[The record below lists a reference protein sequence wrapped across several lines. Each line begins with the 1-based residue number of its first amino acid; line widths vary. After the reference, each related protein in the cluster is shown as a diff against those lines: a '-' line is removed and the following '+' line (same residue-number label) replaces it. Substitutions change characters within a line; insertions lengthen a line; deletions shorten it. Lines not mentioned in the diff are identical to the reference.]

1 MKSMHKLTQ
10 NNDKN
15 DAPPPPETKIGTF
28 VPDKAN
34 NKPKKP
40 ASKEKD
46 SNPNSRRGSTK
57 ENKDQNMNRKGSKK
71 ANKGSTS
78 APKYNR
84 ADIHDAFF
92 AMMTA
97 YVENHEAVMEEKNR
111 KV

>member
-1 MKSMHKLTQ
+1 MHKLTQ
-10 NNDKN
+10 NDGKN
-15 DAPPPPETKIGTF
+15 DAPPPPETKTSTF

-34 NKPKKP
+34 NKTKKP
-40 ASKEKD
+40 ASKDKD
-46 SNPNSRRGSTK
+46 SNPNSRTGSTK

-71 ANKGSTS
+71 ATKGP
-78 APKYNR
+78 PKYNR

>member
-1 MKSMHKLTQ
+1 MHKLTQ

-15 DAPPPPETKIGTF
+15 DAPPPPETKTSTF

-34 NKPKKP
+34 NKTKKA
-40 ASKEKD
+40 ASKDKD

-71 ANKGSTS
+71 ANK
-78 APKYNR
+78 APNYNR

-97 YVENHEAVMEEKNR
+97 YVENHEAVMEEKAR

>member
-1 MKSMHKLTQ
+1 MHKLTQ
-10 NNDKN
+10 NDGKN
-15 DAPPPPETKIGTF
+15 DAPPPPETKTSTF

-34 NKPKKP
+34 NKTKKP
-40 ASKEKD
+40 ASKDKD

-71 ANKGSTS
+71 ATKGP
-78 APKYNR
+78 PKYNR

>member
-1 MKSMHKLTQ
+1 MHKLTQ
-10 NNDKN
+10 NDSKN
-15 DAPPPPETKIGTF
+15 DAPPPPETKTSTF

-34 NKPKKP
+34 KTKKP
-40 ASKEKD
+40 ASKDKD

-71 ANKGSTS
+71 ATKGP
-78 APKYNR
+78 PKYNR

>member
-1 MKSMHKLTQ
+1 MHKLTQ

-15 DAPPPPETKIGTF
+15 DAPPPPETKTSTF

-34 NKPKKP
+34 KTKKP
-40 ASKEKD
+40 ASKD

-71 ANKGSTS
+71 ATS